1 MADPISTPAA
11 GTSQPA
17 HLALSRTIKALT
29 SFLFDGIALPD
40 YLTKYG
46 PLLLT
51 FTSGAAAATALYAY
65 LQRNRLSRAK
75 VKLAVFHITRIV
87 EHTPRLQKLLDD
99 PHKLIKLMDQ
109 EVMHMVKNQL
119 TKSEAAETMAQV
131 KRELWDDPVNE
142 IEPPRKRTKS
152 CPPALGVHV
161 AAAQAKQ
168 HEQGLGIVDEQSP
181 GVVDEQSP
189 GDVSMLDVTQ
199 PSSSSQSTPCPQA
212 GLSQHAPSSLSPNPP
227 RKALRE
233 RASSSSPNLRK
244 LPPRTA
250 ILTSSPPQPTAQLPE
265 LSSSPVGLPSSS
277 PTAQGVELP
286 KSKSTKSK
294 SPEPSGGFG
303 LDYNDDNLYS
313 TSPPNASGKVSSPDD
328 KQLPTKKPSFLDEAI
343 RRAFDPN
350 APGNRPY
357 QSPVFS
363 QPRAK
368 KPASTVALHRPPN
381 NMAVK
386 TGKAKKGTWLGP
398 IQEGV
403 SPQVDLA
410 ASTSRYRVAES
421 RQYYKN
427 IETGRI
433 ERQNVREFFKIGERI
448 ERTREAEESH
458 TPKKSLSPD
467 PQSSSSLRSLTPS
480 YEQLQSPSPTITRV
494 ASAIEKLP
502 STPPRISDR
511 PNKVTKRQKSDSPMP
526 PSRGAGQRKKMDK
539 ELGLYGT
546 PVSIRKSSRRTAYK
560 GSYA

>member
-1 MADPISTPAA
+1 MADRVSTPAA

-17 HLALSRTIKALT
+17 RLALSQTIKALT

-46 PLLLT
+46 PFLLT

-87 EHTPRLQKLLDD
+87 EHIPRLQKLLDE
-99 PHKLIKLMDQ
+99 PHKLIKLMDE
-109 EVMHMVKNQL
+109 EVMHMVKTQL
-119 TKSEAAETMAQV
+119 TKSEAAETMTQV
-131 KRELWDDPVNE
+131 KRELWDYPVDE
-142 IEPPRKRTKS
+142 IEPPRKRAKS
-152 CPPALGVHV
+152 CPPALGIHV
-161 AAAQAKQ
+161 TAAQARQ
-168 HEQGLGIVDEQSP
+168 HEQSLGFVDEQSP
-181 GVVDEQSP
+181 E
-189 GDVSMLDVTQ
+189 DVSMLDVTQ
-199 PSSSSQSTPCPQA
+199 PSSSSQPTPCPQA
-212 GLSQHAPSSLSPNPP
+212 ALSQNAPSSLSPNPP
-227 RKALRE
+227 RKALRG

-244 LPPRTA
+244 LLRRTA
-250 ILTSSPPQPTAQLPE
+250 ILTSSPPQHTAQLPE
-265 LSSSPVGLPSSS
+265 LPSSPVGLPSSS
-277 PTAQGVELP
+277 PAARGVEPP

-313 TSPPNASGKVSSPDD
+313 TSPPNASSKVSSPDD

-363 QPRAK
+363 QLRAK
-368 KPASTVALHRPPN
+368 KPASTVALHQPPN

-386 TGKAKKGTWLGP
+386 TGKVKKGTWLGP

-403 SPQVDLA
+403 SPQVDLS
-410 ASTSRYRVAES
+410 ASTNRYRVAES

-458 TPKKSLSPD
+458 ALKKSPSPD
-467 PQSSSSLRSLTPS
+467 PQSSSSLRSLTSS
-480 YEQLQSPSPTITRV
+480 YEQLKIPSPTITRV
-494 ASAIEKLP
+494 ATVIEKLP

-511 PNKVTKRQKSDSPMP
+511 TNKVTKRQKSDSPMP
-526 PSRGAGQRKKMDK
+526 LSKGAGQRKKMDK
-539 ELGLYGT
+539 ELGLSGT
-546 PVSIRKSSRRTAYK
+546 PVSIRKSSRKTAYK